1 MSQINIMEICQGSVK
16 ENFKSTKI
24 NPFKTQ
30 LGQKDFLVFDQGFCE
45 KYLNH
50 QLEISLEDLNRNLIN
65 SQNTSCHNSSTAF
78 NPDKIKNDKW
88 KIRFYASNSFTTYF
102 NSDVNFKSSRY
113 NIEVKDY
120 SWAERSSRDFFLPAT
135 LGKQGNTPFQFID
148 EPTNTFT
155 LSIEKNGNEF
165 FLSLFH
171 PKYLQE
177 PNQIKYIKGTIDGVP
192 VDGVAPVNTPFNG
205 YDQNSGESEIT
216 TNANTYREY
225 NLELKYGH
233 RFKLL
238 DTKFGSI
245 DYVPSIGAGIMM
257 GGNLSAVIIK
267 DKWWDGETY
276 QEPYSI
282 QGYGGSLSNRIEV
295 NSKDERFGIFYENK
309 LGAYSMDHQFLDG
322 TQSYILRLDGNSAGI
337 KFMIYNPNKH

>member
-1 MSQINIMEICQGSVK
+1 MEICQGSVK

-148 EPTNTFT
+148 EPTEVKGIFFIEMNGNDIK
-155 LSIEKNGNEF
+155 IEKMKAKDGMEYLGNNIFKISWISGMNKNLLQHKIISSISPKIPFWKATSPKNQDSFDTFADAIHTEISMANG
-165 FLSLFH
+165 
-171 PKYLQE
+171 K
-177 PNQIKYIKGTIDGVP
+177 
-192 VDGVAPVNTPFNG
+192 
-205 YDQNSGESEIT
+205 
-216 TNANTYREY
+216 
-225 NLELKYGH
+225 
-233 RFKLL
+233 
-238 DTKFGSI
+238 
-245 DYVPSIGAGIMM
+245 
-257 GGNLSAVIIK
+257 
-267 DKWWDGETY
+267 
-276 QEPYSI
+276 
-282 QGYGGSLSNRIEV
+282 
-295 NSKDERFGIFYENK
+295 
-309 LGAYSMDHQFLDG
+309 
-322 TQSYILRLDGNSAGI
+322 
-337 KFMIYNPNKH
+337 